1 MRRKTVKL
9 LSLLLIFAMLFTALA
24 TGCGQ
29 DTASKIESLREEAA
43 EQLLEQAK
51 DRGTTDL
58 NSLETLNIAKSGI
71 QTGDDFAG
79 DYYEAVCEGIRA
91 NGGVPDKDS
100 YVSCAYAAITL
111 KALGYDPQ
119 NVEGTD
125 LLEMID
131 DYEKMSAEGIEGPV
145 YAIVASNYCGHRLD
159 HEADYMYFI
168 MDAMETG
175 NSYSGLLPEIDYN
188 GIALE
193 ALAYYEFL
201 PEVMVV
207 IDGIFNRIGQTQEE
221 DGSLGETSSTARVVA
236 GLCAMG
242 YDPAMIKL
250 QQDAPDLTKALIDRA
265 EEAAEDGSFTT
276 ELLWA
281 LNGLHY
287 IMQEEM
293 MLKSSL

>member
-1 MRRKTVKL
+1 M
-9 LSLLLIFAMLFTALA
+9 
-24 TGCGQ
+24 
-29 DTASKIESLREEAA
+29 
-43 EQLLEQAK
+43 
-51 DRGTTDL
+51 
-58 NSLETLNIAKSGI
+58 
-71 QTGDDFAG
+71 
-79 DYYEAVCEGIRA
+79 EG
-91 NGGVPDKDS
+91 P
-100 YVSCAYAAITL
+100 
-111 KALGYDPQ
+111 
-119 NVEGTD
+119 D

>member
-1 MRRKTVKL
+1 MRRWKREFLQADVNLGVSSIYAFMKEQDLNVTREVKL
-9 LSLLLIFAMLFTALA
+9 IGDAAAFGRERRTENDRRYMLIMLDIMKKEKRENEKKNSKTAKFAADIRNAFYSAGNRLR
-24 TGCGQ
+24 TGYRLK
-29 DTASKIESLREEAA
+29 DRTLREEAA

-145 YAIVASNYCGHRLD
+145 YAIVASNYCGHRWTMRPIICIL
-159 HEADYMYFI
+159 
-168 MDAMETG
+168 
-175 NSYSGLLPEIDYN
+175 
-188 GIALE
+188 
-193 ALAYYEFL
+193 
-201 PEVMVV
+201 
-207 IDGIFNRIGQTQEE
+207 
-221 DGSLGETSSTARVVA
+221 
-236 GLCAMG
+236 
-242 YDPAMIKL
+242 
-250 QQDAPDLTKALIDRA
+250 
-265 EEAAEDGSFTT
+265 
-276 ELLWA
+276 
-281 LNGLHY
+281 
-287 IMQEEM
+287 
-293 MLKSSL
+293 